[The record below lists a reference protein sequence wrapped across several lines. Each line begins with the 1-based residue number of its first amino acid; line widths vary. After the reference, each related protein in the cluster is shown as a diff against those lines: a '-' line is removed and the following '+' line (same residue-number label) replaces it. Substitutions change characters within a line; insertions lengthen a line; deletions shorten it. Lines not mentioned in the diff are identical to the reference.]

1 MNTIKLAKSVEKTET
16 IQQIQDLYGIEFPVD
31 IISFLKK
38 NSRGIPN
45 KKDFLINNKKYFL
58 TAFVSVSAVD
68 RVNILKLTN
77 QLNSELKEKLYV
89 PFAMDGVGN
98 FYCIEYIFK
107 KLNHIVFWDM
117 EIDMISKVC
126 DSFGDLLEVMNLKVK
141 N

>member
-16 IQQIQDLYGIEFPVD
+16 IQQIQGLYGIEFPVD
-31 IISFLKK
+31 ISSFLKE

-45 KKDFLINNKKYFL
+45 KKDFFVNNKKYFL
-58 TAFVSVSAVD
+58 TTFVSISSVD
-68 RVNILKLTN
+68 RVNILTLTK
-77 QLNSELKEKLYV
+77 QLNSELKEKLYI

-98 FYCIEYIFK
+98 FYCVEYISK

-117 EIDMISKVC
+117 EIDMISNVC
-126 DSFGDLLEVMNLKVK
+126 DSFGDLLEAMNIKVK